1 MVLTSISLTNFRIF
15 NRLEAEL
22 PRRILL
28 LIGENAQGKTSFL
41 EAIYY
46 FSTLDS
52 FNATN
57 DRQLINFTALK
68 DSLPVARLVAGIQRK
83 DGDHRLEIR
92 LILDAGVNGSGRLR
106 KEFLVDGVKRNQQ
119 NIIGQFNSVIFL
131 PQMMRILEGG
141 PEERRKFLDNVLSQ
155 AYQDYA
161 NAINE
166 YGTAITQRNA
176 LLKQLAE
183 RGGDF
188 EQLNYWDEM
197 ITSRGA
203 LIIHS
208 RIRAIREMEKLAALE
223 HKSLTNELESLQL
236 VYQPAYDPYPHPQNQ
251 LKLNIASTLNRVE
264 ISLEELKTGFSKRL
278 KESRKEE
285 IARGTT
291 TIGPHR
297 DELRVFSN
305 GIDLGIYGSR
315 GQIRSTIMSLK
326 LAELKWLKEKTSE
339 WPVLLLDETLAELD
353 HQHRMD
359 LQKKLVDCEQV
370 ILTTTDKHL
379 FSDEFSKNCAIW
391 TVKSGKISP
400 ELN

>member
-1 MVLTSISLTNFRIF
+1 MVLTSLSLTNFRIF
-15 NRLEAEL
+15 NRLEAEV

-28 LIGENAQGKTSFL
+28 LFGENAQGKTSFL

-46 FSTLDS
+46 FATLNS
-52 FNATN
+52 LNATN

-68 DSLPVARLVAGIQRK
+68 DEQPVARLVAGFQRV
-83 DGDHRLEIR
+83 DGTHRLEIR
-92 LILDAGVNGSGRLR
+92 LILDAGINGSGRLR
-106 KEFLVDGVKRNQQ
+106 KEILIDGVKRNQQ
-119 NIIGQFNSVIFL
+119 DIIGKFLSVIFL

-141 PEERRKFLDNVLSQ
+141 PEERRRFLDNVLSQ
-155 AYQDYA
+155 AFPGYA
-161 NAINE
+161 NTINE
-166 YGTAITQRNA
+166 YATAITQRNA

-208 RIRAIREMEKLAALE
+208 RIRAVQEMEKFASLE
-223 HKSLTNELESLQL
+223 HLKLTNEKESLNL
-236 VYQPAYDPYPHPQNQ
+236 IYQPAFDPYPNSNSQM
-251 LKLNIASTLNRVE
+251 KLNIASPVKRSE
-264 ISLEELKTGFSKRL
+264 IPLEEIKTGFARKL
-278 KESRKEE
+278 KEIRKEE
-285 IARGTT
+285 IARGVTS
-291 TIGPHR
+291 IGPHR
-297 DELRVFSN
+297 DDLRGVSN

-315 GQIRSTIMSLK
+315 GQIRSAIISLK
-326 LAELKWLKEKTSE
+326 LAEVKWLKEKTNE

-353 HQHRMD
+353 NQHRMD
-359 LQKKLVDCEQV
+359 LMEKLLDCEQV

-379 FSDEFSKNCAIW
+379 FSDAFTKNCAIW
-391 TVKSGKISP
+391 NVKAGRIAP

>member
-1 MVLTSISLTNFRIF
+1 MVLTSLSLTNFRIF
-15 NRLEAEL
+15 NRLEVEV

-28 LIGENAQGKTSFL
+28 LFGENAQGKTSFL

-46 FSTLDS
+46 FATLNS
-52 FNATN
+52 LNATN

-68 DSLPVARLVAGIQRK
+68 DEQPVARLVAGFQRV
-83 DGDHRLEIR
+83 DGTHRLEIR
-92 LILDAGVNGSGRLR
+92 LILDAGINGSGRLR
-106 KEFLVDGVKRNQQ
+106 KEILIDGVKRNQQ
-119 NIIGQFNSVIFL
+119 DIIGKFLSVIFL

-141 PEERRKFLDNVLSQ
+141 PEERRRFLDNVLSQ
-155 AYQDYA
+155 AFPGYA
-161 NAINE
+161 NTINE
-166 YGTAITQRNA
+166 YATAITQRNA

-208 RIRAIREMEKLAALE
+208 RIRAVQEMEKFASLE
-223 HKSLTNELESLQL
+223 HLKLTNEKESLNL
-236 VYQPAYDPYPHPQNQ
+236 IYQPAFDPYPNSNSQM
-251 LKLNIASTLNRVE
+251 KLNIASPVKRSE
-264 ISLEELKTGFSKRL
+264 IPLEEIKTGFARKL
-278 KESRKEE
+278 KEIRKEE
-285 IARGTT
+285 IARGVTS
-291 TIGPHR
+291 IGPHR
-297 DELRVFSN
+297 DDLRGVSN

-315 GQIRSTIMSLK
+315 GQIRSAIISLK
-326 LAELKWLKEKTSE
+326 LAEVKWLKEKTNE

-353 HQHRMD
+353 NQHRMD
-359 LQKKLVDCEQV
+359 LMEKLLDCEQV

-379 FSDEFSKNCAIW
+379 FSDAFTKNCAIW
-391 TVKSGKISP
+391 NVKAGRIAP

>member
-1 MVLTSISLTNFRIF
+1 MVLTSLSLTNFRIF
-15 NRLEAEL
+15 NRLEAEV

-28 LIGENAQGKTSFL
+28 LVGENAQGKTSFL

-46 FSTLDS
+46 FATLNS

-57 DRQLINFTALK
+57 DRQLINFAALK
-68 DSLPVARLVAGIQRK
+68 DELPVARMVACFQRA
-83 DGDHRLEIR
+83 DGNHRLEIR
-92 LILDAGVNGSGRLR
+92 LILDAGMNGSGRLR
-106 KEFLVDGVKRNQQ
+106 KEILINGIKRNQQ
-119 NIIGQFNSVIFL
+119 EIIGKFISVVFL

-141 PEERRKFLDNVLSQ
+141 PEERRRFLDNVLSQ
-155 AYQDYA
+155 AYSGYA

-166 YGTAITQRNA
+166 YATAITQRNA

-183 RGGDF
+183 RGGDL

-203 LIIHS
+203 LIIQS
-208 RIRAIREMEKLAALE
+208 RIRAIQEMEKFAALE
-223 HKSLTNELESLQL
+223 HLKLTNEKESLSL
-236 VYQPAYDPYPHPQNQ
+236 IYQPSYDPYPNSQSQ
-251 LKLNIASTLNRVE
+251 MKLNIASPVKRSE
-264 ISLEELKTGFSKRL
+264 IPLEEIKSGFARKL
-278 KESRKEE
+278 KEIRKEE
-285 IARGTT
+285 IARGVTS
-291 TIGPHR
+291 IGPHR
-297 DELRVFSN
+297 DELRGVSN

-315 GQIRSTIMSLK
+315 GQIRSAIISLK
-326 LAELKWLKEKTSE
+326 LAEVKWLKEKTNE

-359 LQKKLVDCEQV
+359 LMEKLLDCEQV

-379 FSDEFSKNCAIW
+379 FSDTFTKNCAIW
-391 TVKSGKISP
+391 NVKAGSIAP

>member
-1 MVLTSISLTNFRIF
+1 MVLTSLSLTNFRIF
-15 NRLEAEL
+15 NRLEAEV

-28 LIGENAQGKTSFL
+28 LFGENAQGKTSFL

-46 FSTLDS
+46 FATLNS
-52 FNATN
+52 LNATN

-68 DSLPVARLVAGIQRK
+68 DEQPVARLVAGFQRV
-83 DGDHRLEIR
+83 DGTHRLEIR
-92 LILDAGVNGSGRLR
+92 LILDAGINGSGRLR
-106 KEFLVDGVKRNQQ
+106 KEILIDGVKRNQQ
-119 NIIGQFNSVIFL
+119 DIIGKFLSVIFL

-141 PEERRKFLDNVLSQ
+141 PEERRRFLDNVLSQ
-155 AYQDYA
+155 AFPGYA
-161 NAINE
+161 NTINE
-166 YGTAITQRNA
+166 YATAITQRNA

-208 RIRAIREMEKLAALE
+208 RIRAVQEMEKFASLE
-223 HKSLTNELESLQL
+223 HLKLTNEKESFNLI
-236 VYQPAYDPYPHPQNQ
+236 YQPAFDPYPNSNSQM
-251 LKLNIASTLNRVE
+251 KLNIASPVKRSE
-264 ISLEELKTGFSKRL
+264 IPLEEIKTGFARKL
-278 KESRKEE
+278 KEIRKEE
-285 IARGTT
+285 IARGVTS
-291 TIGPHR
+291 IGPHR
-297 DELRVFSN
+297 DDLRGVSN

-315 GQIRSTIMSLK
+315 GQIRSAIISLK
-326 LAELKWLKEKTSE
+326 LAEVKWLKEKTNE

-353 HQHRMD
+353 NQHRMD
-359 LQKKLVDCEQV
+359 LMEKLLDCEQV

-379 FSDEFSKNCAIW
+379 FSDAFTKNCAIW
-391 TVKSGKISP
+391 NVKAGRIAP